1 VLILREVLRWQATDV
16 AELLDT
22 SVASVNSAL
31 QRARATLASIDVER
45 LDTTVDPEHEALL
58 ARYVDAFE
66 RYDMTALAK
75 LLRDDVVISMPPHD
89 LWLQGTDN
97 VIGWMVGPGQGCAG
111 SKLLPVA
118 ANGTAGFGS
127 YKPAGEGRWEP
138 WALQVI
144 EVKDG
149 RISGHHNFLYP
160 ELFAEFGLPAFLEG

>member
-1 VLILREVLRWQATDV
+1 
-16 AELLDT
+16 
-22 SVASVNSAL
+22 
-31 QRARATLASIDVER
+31 
-45 LDTTVDPEHEALL
+45 
-58 ARYVDAFE
+58 
-66 RYDMTALAK
+66 MTALAK

-89 LWLQGTDN
+89 LWLRGTDN
-97 VIGWMVGPGQGCAG
+97 VIGWMVGPGHACAG

-127 YKPAGEGRWEP
+127 YKPAGPGRWEP

-160 ELFAEFGLPAFLEG
+160 ELFAEFGLPPFLED